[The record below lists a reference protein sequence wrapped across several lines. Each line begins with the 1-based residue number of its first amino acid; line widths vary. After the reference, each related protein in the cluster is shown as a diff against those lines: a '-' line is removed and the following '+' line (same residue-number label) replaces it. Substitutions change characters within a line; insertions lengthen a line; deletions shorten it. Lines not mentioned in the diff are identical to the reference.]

1 MTVAGRLRVPYA
13 SRFARAWPD
22 GPPPDIL
29 PAASAQRRFFL
40 IREVTGRNLVVPLSL
55 TVRPGILDAETVRAA
70 LGRVVA
76 RHPALWCRVDEHR
89 GVIVQAR
96 RPDPPCQVD
105 EVTAG
110 DDGQRTEAV
119 RSAIARAE
127 RSDSGPVSARLI
139 RGADAD
145 RLLFVFDHAVVD
157 ERSLRIFLSDFA
169 AAADGQPRPVRPP
182 SGWDEYRDAVRRH
195 VDGESAAATPER
207 LGYWVD
213 RLRSVAARDTDD
225 TGHQPGAPDTGSN
238 VVPVDAVAVAPSLR
252 PTLFPRLLAALHR
265 ALRDAG
271 RPGPTSVGYA
281 WGARGA
287 GAEHLMGC
295 FMNTTISVDEP
306 DPAADPAAAWAPF
319 LTRFW
324 SDIEHAE
331 TPFDEVVLA
340 VGDATRTGWS
350 GNPDALLAF
359 EDVSRRPVIRIRDTV
374 AAEWL
379 PPWLSP
385 KAALGGTAQFDGAVV
400 RPRLVHDPGRVP
412 RSYATET
419 AAAWRRRLHQVLP
432 PERKGS

>member
-1 MTVAGRLRVPYA
+1 
-13 SRFARAWPD
+13 
-22 GPPPDIL
+22 
-29 PAASAQRRFFL
+29 
-40 IREVTGRNLVVPLSL
+40 
-55 TVRPGILDAETVRAA
+55 
-70 LGRVVA
+70 
-76 RHPALWCRVDEHR
+76 
-89 GVIVQAR
+89 
-96 RPDPPCQVD
+96 
-105 EVTAG
+105 
-110 DDGQRTEAV
+110 
-119 RSAIARAE
+119 
-127 RSDSGPVSARLI
+127 
-139 RGADAD
+139 
-145 RLLFVFDHAVVD
+145 
-157 ERSLRIFLSDFA
+157 
-169 AAADGQPRPVRPP
+169 
-182 SGWDEYRDAVRRH
+182 
-195 VDGESAAATPER
+195 
-207 LGYWVD
+207 
-213 RLRSVAARDTDD
+213 
-225 TGHQPGAPDTGSN
+225 
-238 VVPVDAVAVAPSLR
+238 
-252 PTLFPRLLAALHR
+252 
-265 ALRDAG
+265 
-271 RPGPTSVGYA
+271 
-281 WGARGA
+281 
-287 GAEHLMGC
+287 MGC

-306 DPAADPAAAWAPF
+306 DPAADPAAAWPPF